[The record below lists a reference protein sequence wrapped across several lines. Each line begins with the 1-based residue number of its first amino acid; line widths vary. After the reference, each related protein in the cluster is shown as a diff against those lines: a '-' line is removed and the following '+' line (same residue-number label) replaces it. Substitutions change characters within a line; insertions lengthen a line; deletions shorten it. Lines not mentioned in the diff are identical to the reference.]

1 MLGSLHVI
9 FFLGTNEISFLETL
23 RIFPF
28 CQLIGLCNQYAS
40 SYMQLLQLNVVILIV
55 RKHFF
60 FAFVCSVT

>member
-23 RIFPF
+23 LIFP

-40 SYMQLLQLNVVILIV
+40 YYMQLLQRNVVILIV

-60 FAFVCSVT
+60 LLLCVA